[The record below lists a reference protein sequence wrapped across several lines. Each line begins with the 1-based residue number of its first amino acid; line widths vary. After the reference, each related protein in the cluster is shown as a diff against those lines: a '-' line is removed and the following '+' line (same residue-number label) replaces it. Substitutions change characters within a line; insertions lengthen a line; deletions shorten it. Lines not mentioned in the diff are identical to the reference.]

1 MRDIETQNDPA
12 GVGSAPMSKK
22 DSRFGLASRILI
34 LTIVFVMVAEV
45 AVYVPSIANF
55 RNNWLRDRLNS
66 AYIAA
71 LVLEAAPADMVPEEL
86 TRTLLQNV
94 GATTIVLKMR
104 DTRRLLAMSDMPPQ
118 IDERVDLRDPSA
130 WSSIS
135 GAFESLGARNGRI
148 LNAVGAAPMGGDFIE
163 ITIDETPLRMAMFD
177 YSINILKLSLI
188 ISLFVATLAMISIH
202 LMVLRPVRRLT
213 SSLMQ
218 FGADPEDASRIIKPS
233 GRTHEIGRAEVALAD
248 MQTTLVSE
256 LNQKK
261 HLAALGLAVAKIN
274 HDLRNM
280 LSSAQLLSD
289 RLAEL
294 SDPVARR
301 LAPKLVGTL
310 DRAIAFCQSTLAY
323 GRAAERPPQLAR
335 VSLRTI
341 AMDAA
346 ENVAPS
352 ELRKVEIEIRV
363 PEGLRIVAD
372 AEHLF
377 RVLTNLCRNAVQA
390 LESAGPQPG
399 LPPRVTISARALAEA
414 IVIDVSDTGP
424 GVPDH
429 ARERLF
435 RAFQGSTRMGGS
447 GLGLAIA
454 ADLVRAHGGTIEL
467 LPPEPNPGGATFRVT
482 MPASASARLAS

>member
-1 MRDIETQNDPA
+1 MADQTPGPVA
-12 GVGSAPMSKK
+12 VSGAPRPERGR
-22 DSRFGLASRILI
+22 SRIGLAGRMLV
-34 LTIVFVMVAEV
+34 LTIGFVMAAEV
-45 AVYVPSIANF
+45 AIYVPSIANF
-55 RNNWLRDRLNS
+55 RNNWLRDRLSS

-86 TRTLLQNV
+86 TRTLLTNV
-94 GATTIVLKMR
+94 GANTIVLKMR
-104 DTRRLLAMSDMPPQ
+104 DTRRLLAMNDMPPP
-118 IDERVDLRDPSA
+118 IDATVDLRDPTILG
-130 WSSIS
+130 SIT
-135 GAFESLGARNGRI
+135 GAFTTLTARNGRT
-148 LNAVGAAPMGGDFIE
+148 LNAIGAAPMGGDFIE
-163 ITIDETPLRMAMFD
+163 ITLDETPLRRAMFD
-177 YSINILKLSLI
+177 YSINVLLLSAI
-188 ISLFVATLAMISIH
+188 ISVLVATLAMISIH

-213 SSLMQ
+213 SNLME
-218 FGADPEDASRIIKPS
+218 FGEDPENVSRIIEPS
-233 GRTHEIGRAEVALAD
+233 GSQHEIGRAEEALAE
-248 MQTTLVSE
+248 MQKALASE

-294 SDPVARR
+294 SDPLARR

-323 GRAAERPPQLAR
+323 GRAAERAPELAYI
-335 VSLRTI
+335 SLRSV

-346 ENVAPS
+346 EIVAPT
-352 ELRKVEIEIRV
+352 ELRKVEIDIRV
-363 PEGLRIVAD
+363 PDGLRVLAD

-399 LPPRVTISARALAEA
+399 LPPRITISARPMGDSVA
-414 IVIDVSDTGP
+414 IEVSDTGP

-435 RAFQGSTRMGGS
+435 RAFQGSTRAGGT

-454 ADLVRAHGGTIEL
+454 ADLVRAHGGRIEL
-467 LPPEPNPGGATFRVT
+467 LPASPEAGGATFRVT
-482 MPASASARLAS
+482 LPARASQRLAS

>member
-1 MRDIETQNDPA
+1 MPDAAPSSSE
-12 GVGSAPMSKK
+12 SAASAQRPRRRA
-22 DSRFGLASRILI
+22 RFGLAARILV
-34 LTIVFVMVAEV
+34 LTIGFVMAAEV
-45 AVYVPSIANF
+45 AIYVPSIANF
-55 RNNWLRDRLNS
+55 RNNWLRDRLSS

-86 TRTLLQNV
+86 TRTLLTNV
-94 GATTIVLKMR
+94 GANTIVLKMR
-104 DTRRLLAMSDMPPQ
+104 DTRRLLAMNDMPPP
-118 IDERVDLRDPSA
+118 IDATVDLRDPTI
-130 WSSIS
+130 WGSIT
-135 GAFESLGARNGRI
+135 GAFESLTAVSART

-163 ITIDETPLRMAMFD
+163 ITLNEAPLQRAMLD
-177 YSINILKLSLI
+177 YSVNVLKLSLL
-188 ISLFVATLAMISIH
+188 ISVLVATLAMISIH

-213 SSLMQ
+213 SSLLE
-218 FGADPEDASRIIKPS
+218 FGADPENAARIIEPS
-233 GRTHEIGRAEVALAD
+233 GSTHEIGRAEEALAD
-248 MQTTLVSE
+248 MQKALASE

-294 SDPVARR
+294 SDPLARR
-301 LAPKLVGTL
+301 LAPKLVSTL

-323 GRAAERPPQLAR
+323 GRAAERPPELAR
-335 VSLRTI
+335 VSLRNV

-346 ENVAPS
+346 ELVAPA
-352 ELRKVEIEIRV
+352 ELRKVEIDIRV
-363 PEGLRIVAD
+363 PDGLRVVAD

-399 LPPRVTISARALAEA
+399 QPPR
-414 IVIDVSDTGP
+414 IVITARPMGDAIAIEVSDTGP

-435 RAFQGSTRMGGS
+435 RAFQGSSRAGGT

-454 ADLVRAHGGTIEL
+454 ADLVRAHGGRIEL
-467 LPPEPNPGGATFRVT
+467 LPAGPETGATFRVT
-482 MPASASARLAS
+482 LPTRARERLAS